1 MNSVTCTSVM
11 DIAKRAGHKTPEIT
25 MIYSHRYSTKDQ
37 IIAQQLDEMMRG
49 DNEHVSEELG

>member
-1 MNSVTCTSVM
+1 M

-37 IIAQQLDEMMRG
+37 IIAEQLNGIMKG
-49 DNEHVSEELG
+49 DN